1 MAVQLIGNSAKAMLT
16 LNVGTNPS
24 TGKAITKSLTVSKLV
39 TGIENDAT
47 EKQKLSDIIDLIAP
61 VLLFPVANSRYNAVY
76 TIEKI

>member
-24 TGKAITKSLTVSKLV
+24 TGKMMTKSLTVSKLI
-39 TGIENDAT
+39 TGIEDDAT
-47 EKQKLSDIIDLIAP
+47 ARQKLSDVIDLIAP
-61 VLLFPVANSRYNAVY
+61 VLLFPVANSRYSTTY